1 MRKRPNPKITNAAK
15 REERKFYRHIPRRS
29 RRIKEARLLAIK
41 RDCSLSD
48 AQKKELLKVT
58 KRVVVFTDGTFPLVV
73 IGGRYYE
80 QTAAGYLSEL
90 THRNGDPVLTDLGSE
105 GK

>member
-1 MRKRPNPKITNAAK
+1 MWKQPNPKITNATK

-41 RDCSLSD
+41 RDCSLSH
-48 AQKKELLKVT
+48 AQKKDSIKVT
-58 KRVVVFTDGTFPLVV
+58 KRRVTRTDRSFPLVA
-73 IGGRYYE
+73 IGGRYYK

-90 THRNGDPVLTDLGSE
+90 THRNGNPVSTDLGSE

>member
-41 RDCSLSD
+41 RDCSLSN
-48 AQKKELLKVT
+48 AQKKELFKAT
-58 KRVVVFTDGTFPLVV
+58 KYRVVFTDGTFPLVA
-73 IGGRYYE
+73 IGGRYYK

-105 GK
+105 GE

>member
-1 MRKRPNPKITNAAK
+1 MIRGPKA
-15 REERKFYRHIPRRS
+15 EERKFYRHIPRRS
-29 RRIKEARLLAIK
+29 RRIKEVQLLAIK
-41 RDCSLSD
+41 QDCSLSD

-58 KRVVVFTDGTFPLVV
+58 KRVVIFTDGTFPLVA
-73 IGGRYYE
+73 IGGRYYK

-90 THRNGDPVLTDLGSE
+90 THRNGNPVSTDLGSE